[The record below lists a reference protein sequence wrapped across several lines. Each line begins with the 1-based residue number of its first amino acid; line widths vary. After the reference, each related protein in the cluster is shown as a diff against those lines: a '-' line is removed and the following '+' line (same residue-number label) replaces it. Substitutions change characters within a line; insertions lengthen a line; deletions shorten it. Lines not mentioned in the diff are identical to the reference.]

1 MAYDVVI
8 FTDAIGGFLH
18 LKPMGAYRIASE
30 LRAHGYTTKVVDLSY
45 QIFKDRALS
54 MRLLNKLIG
63 DNTLF
68 VGFSTTHMYKAD
80 VLKEDFKNDGRFS
93 IEQGQKQY
101 AYPLEE
107 KSFDKLLGYYKNRFP
122 QLRVV
127 LGGVYATDS
136 LLAPKTVDYMI
147 DGYADV
153 MVVELANH
161 LRKGTPLKWRPS
173 AVPHAK
179 LIDYDKLGQSFDFA
193 HSVTR
198 YEEWDHIAPGET
210 MCLETSRGCMFKCQF
225 CDYPLLGRKKTDP
238 TYVKYVDTLAAELRD
253 NWERFGVKT
262 YVIVDSTFNEST
274 DKLLAVWEAIKQ
286 SGVDVKFKAFIR
298 IDLLWKFPEQ
308 VEILRDMGLISAFFG
323 IESLNAESLKSIN
336 KNYTLE
342 KLQEFIPVLNAA
354 WAGRVTTMASFIIGL
369 PHETPETFNKW
380 WGWLE
385 QNPDCFDSLILH
397 TLEIRNKNSW
407 KSMFGTG
414 PEQFGYE
421 LIDQLPGD
429 VRIKLTWQ
437 NEHWTNLECENLT
450 QSKRQWLHFNRRM
463 TISNWLIVAFMS
475 LGYTFEE
482 MYRKPTLDW
491 DWLELNRRL
500 DAFKQDYIRRLCEYE
515 GVEL

>member
-1 MAYDVVI
+1 
-8 FTDAIGGFLH
+8 
-18 LKPMGAYRIASE
+18 
-30 LRAHGYTTKVVDLSY
+30 
-45 QIFKDRALS
+45 
-54 MRLLNKLIG
+54 
-63 DNTLF
+63 
-68 VGFSTTHMYKAD
+68 
-80 VLKEDFKNDGRFS
+80 
-93 IEQGQKQY
+93 
-101 AYPLEE
+101 
-107 KSFDKLLGYYKNRFP
+107 
-122 QLRVV
+122 
-127 LGGVYATDS
+127 
-136 LLAPKTVDYMI
+136 
-147 DGYADV
+147 
-153 MVVELANH
+153 
-161 LRKGTPLKWRPS
+161 
-173 AVPHAK
+173 
-179 LIDYDKLGQSFDFA
+179 
-193 HSVTR
+193 
-198 YEEWDHIAPGET
+198 
-210 MCLETSRGCMFKCQF
+210 
-225 CDYPLLGRKKTDP
+225 
-238 TYVKYVDTLAAELRD
+238 
-253 NWERFGVKT
+253 
-262 YVIVDSTFNEST
+262 
-274 DKLLAVWEAIKQ
+274 
-286 SGVDVKFKAFIR
+286 
-298 IDLLWKFPEQ
+298 
-308 VEILRDMGLISAFFG
+308 
-323 IESLNAESLKSIN
+323 
-336 KNYTLE
+336 
-342 KLQEFIPVLNAA
+342 
-354 WAGRVTTMASFIIGL
+354 MASFIIGL